1 MRKVCEK
8 PQAAIVNIARNP
20 DAAGIFAIRAFDDRR
35 AIDVVSRGRGRL
47 KARCADSESGFLAI
61 KKFSRL
67 PALRLIAARQNRFL
81 GESPPLIRAGVFA
94 PRDGLAALDGTIG
107 VRARTQARRRRR
119 CRRHLARRSDA
130 EFGLEQII
138 HDLRIGLA
146 AG

>member
-94 PRDGLAALDGTIG
+94 PRDGKLAALVGTIG
-107 VRARTQARRRRR
+107 ARAHPSEAPATMPASPRAAFKRRVWP
-119 CRRHLARRSDA
+119 
-130 EFGLEQII
+130 
-138 HDLRIGLA
+138 
-146 AG
+146 